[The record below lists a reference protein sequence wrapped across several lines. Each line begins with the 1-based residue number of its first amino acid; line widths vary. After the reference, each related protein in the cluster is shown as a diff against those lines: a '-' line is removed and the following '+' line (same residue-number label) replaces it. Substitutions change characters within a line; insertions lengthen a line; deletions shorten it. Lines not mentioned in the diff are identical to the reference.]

1 MAAPKKTFGFEP
13 RDQAPRT
20 TTSKLP
26 IDSAG
31 AGKALSNFQDIPVEM
46 LHPCTLKGTSDYSK
60 YGALL
65 QEQVVESMKE
75 HGVLEPLIV
84 RKSPIEMSKYEILA
98 GEQRWTNAKAAG
110 LKTVPCRI
118 MNLDDNAARNIF
130 HITNLLRRDL
140 SPRDLI
146 YGWYN
151 YYTQVRGGNT
161 PGEAIDVE
169 ITKAVAQEQAQVA
182 AMVGGK
188 SVTLRMIQ
196 RYVRMHDL
204 IDPWL
209 DKLDAGAVTGRVA
222 YHIAFLPKEAQEQLL
237 EYKVSESKVSWLHKV
252 YMGTEK
258 EKWYENIIPDNFEME
273 GKESPQESTPAILT
287 KEEKAQLKKTRE
299 LNRRFKKAL
308 PRIADTIK
316 TKLRPDDYERADEVL
331 DRALELYYQQECK
344 ER

>member
-1 MAAPKKTFGFEP
+1 MASKKKFGFEHREQP
-13 RDQAPRT
+13 AAAAA
-20 TTSKLP
+20 SKLP

-60 YGALL
+60 YGTLL

-118 MNLDDNAARNIF
+118 MDLDDDAARNIF

-140 SPRDLI
+140 SPKDLI

-151 YYTQVRGGNT
+151 YYTQIKGGNSAD
-161 PGEAIDVE
+161 EAINVE

-209 DKLDAGAVTGRVA
+209 DRLDAGVVTGRIA
-222 YHIAFLPKEAQEQLL
+222 YHIAFLPPDVQEQLL
-237 EYKVSESKVSWLHKV
+237 EYKLSEPKVSWLHKV
-252 YMGTEK
+252 YAETEK
-258 EKWYENIIPDNFEME
+258 EKWHENIIPENFERVGE
-273 GKESPQESTPAILT
+273 EQPGETVPVVLT
-287 KEEKAQLKKTRE
+287 KEEKAQQKKTRE

-308 PRIADTIK
+308 PRIADAVK

-331 DRALELYYQQECK
+331 NRALELYYQQEG
-344 ER
+344 

>member
-1 MAAPKKTFGFEP
+1 MASKKKFGFEHREQP
-13 RDQAPRT
+13 AAAAA
-20 TTSKLP
+20 SKLP

-60 YGALL
+60 YGTLL

-118 MNLDDNAARNIF
+118 MDLDDDAARNIF

-151 YYTQVRGGNT
+151 YYTQIKGGNSAD
-161 PGEAIDVE
+161 EAINVE

-209 DKLDAGAVTGRVA
+209 DRLDAGAVTGRIA
-222 YHIAFLPKEAQEQLL
+222 YHIAFLPPDVQEQLL
-237 EYKVSESKVSWLHKV
+237 EYKLSEPKISWLHKV
-252 YMGTEK
+252 YAGTEK
-258 EKWYENIIPDNFEME
+258 EKWHENIISENFEKVGE
-273 GKESPQESTPAILT
+273 EQPEEATPVVLT
-287 KEEKAQLKKTRE
+287 KEEKAQQKKTRE

-308 PRIADTIK
+308 PRIADAVK

-331 DRALELYYQQECK
+331 NRALELYYQQEG
-344 ER
+344 

>member
-1 MAAPKKTFGFEP
+1 MATKKNFGFE
-13 RDQAPRT
+13 RRERSATDA
-20 TTSKLP
+20 TSKLP

-31 AGKALSNFQDIPVEM
+31 AGRALSNFQDIPVDM

-60 YGALL
+60 YGSLL

-118 MNLDDNAARNIF
+118 MDLDDDAARNIF

-151 YYTQVRGGNT
+151 YYTQIKGGNSAD
-161 PGEAIDVE
+161 EAINVE

-182 AMVGGK
+182 AMVC
-188 SVTLRMIQ
+188 
-196 RYVRMHDL
+196 
-204 IDPWL
+204 
-209 DKLDAGAVTGRVA
+209 
-222 YHIAFLPKEAQEQLL
+222 LL
-237 EYKVSESKVSWLHKV
+237 Y
-252 YMGTEK
+252 T
-258 EKWYENIIPDNFEME
+258 
-273 GKESPQESTPAILT
+273 SPS
-287 KEEKAQLKKTRE
+287 
-299 LNRRFKKAL
+299 
-308 PRIADTIK
+308 PRD
-316 TKLRPDDYERADEVL
+316 
-331 DRALELYYQQECK
+331 
-344 ER
+344 

>member
-1 MAAPKKTFGFEP
+1 MAAKKTFGFEHNYQP
-13 RDQAPRT
+13 PKT

-26 IDSAG
+26 IDLAG

-60 YGALL
+60 YGTLL

-151 YYTQVRGGNT
+151 YYTQIRGGNT
-161 PGEAIDVE
+161 PGETIDME

-188 SVTLRMIQ
+188 TVTLRMIQ

-209 DKLDAGAVTGRVA
+209 DRLDAGTVTGRVA
-222 YHIAFLPKEAQEQLL
+222 YHIAFLPKEFQEQLL

-252 YMGTEK
+252 YIGNEK
-258 EKWYENIIPDNFEME
+258 EEWHENIIPENFEKE
-273 GKESPQESTPAILT
+273 GEDQRQETAPVVLT
-287 KEEKAQLKKTRE
+287 KEERAQQKKTRE

-308 PRIADTIK
+308 PRIADAVK

-331 DRALELYYQQECK
+331 QQALELYYQQERR
-344 ER
+344 ED